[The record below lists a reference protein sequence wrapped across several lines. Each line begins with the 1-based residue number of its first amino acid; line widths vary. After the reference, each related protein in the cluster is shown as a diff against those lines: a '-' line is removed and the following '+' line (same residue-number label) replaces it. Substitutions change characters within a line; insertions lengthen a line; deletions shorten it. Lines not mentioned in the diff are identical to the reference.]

1 MGYINF
7 VVKFTGY
14 MSEFLS
20 KYCPIISEFPLFFYL
35 SEFDV
40 LFFKCLLYC
49 MSQCLDKYLFC
60 YMWSSPTYMNK
71 LCDWLIITMKHN
83 KTAVLSSLQRKYD
96 RNDNKQAERCDCV
109 FTMSSIQRKIKR
121 KQKQQH
127 KRKERIRSQY
137 VSSLTLML

>member
-1 MGYINF
+1 MWNLQGICPNF
-7 VVKFTGY
+7 Y
-14 MSEFLS
+14 QN
-20 KYCPIISEFPLFFYL
+20 IA
-35 SEFDV
+35 
-40 LFFKCLLYC
+40 LLYQNFLYFFIC
-49 MSQCLDKYLFC
+49 QNLMFY
-60 YMWSSPTYMNK
+60 SSNVCCIACHNVLSNICCVICGRLQPIWTRF
-71 LCDWLIITMKHN
+71 CDWLIITMKHN

>member
-1 MGYINF
+1 
-7 VVKFTGY
+7 
-14 MSEFLS
+14 
-20 KYCPIISEFPLFFYL
+20 
-35 SEFDV
+35 
-40 LFFKCLLYC
+40 
-49 MSQCLDKYLFC
+49 
-60 YMWSSPTYMNK
+60 
-71 LCDWLIITMKHN
+71 MKHN